1 MMDSETEDN
10 QTRIATAKT
19 SFVQAVSDGIDALMN
34 HCGYSRE
41 RATNTLVRE
50 LSRGESPSTRPND
63 QEVRVYHD
71 ISDVPCD
78 GMLPDLQATQS
89 LIGNSLTEVFLFSDI
104 RLDVPMWTRNRRSH
118 QVSYR
123 WPSSTACDAIGR

>member
-1 MMDSETEDN
+1 MDSETEDN

-19 SFVQAVSDGIDALMN
+19 SFVQAVSEGIDALMN

-63 QEVRVYHD
+63 QEVRGCDD

-78 GMLPDLQATQS
+78 GMLADMLATQS

-118 QVSYR
+118 EVSYR
-123 WPSSTACDAIGR
+123 WPSPPACDAIGW